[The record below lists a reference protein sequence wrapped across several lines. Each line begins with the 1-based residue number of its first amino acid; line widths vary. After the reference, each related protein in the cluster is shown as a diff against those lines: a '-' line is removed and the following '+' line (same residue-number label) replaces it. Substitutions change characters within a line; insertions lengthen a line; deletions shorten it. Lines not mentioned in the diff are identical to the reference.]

1 VPQVGCGLGIDG
13 TAVGRGVGTNVA
25 IEQTRS
31 RSFWSGGG
39 QVGTGTAVDRGSR
52 VGIGV
57 TVAIT
62 TTCGADGVVVVVVGV
77 IDVAGRKSV
86 DDIPDAARYSGYPSN
101 GVIAKSKRANAVTSI
116 AVDSIALMKVG
127 VPWWRSRGAGTS
139 EGIIHCLI
147 SGGDRH
153 SLTYH

>member
-86 DDIPDAARYSGYPSN
+86 DDIPDAARYSGEPPYCIMPIRNDS
-101 GVIAKSKRANAVTSI
+101 ARTSI
-116 AVDSIALMKVG
+116 AVASIALMKVG